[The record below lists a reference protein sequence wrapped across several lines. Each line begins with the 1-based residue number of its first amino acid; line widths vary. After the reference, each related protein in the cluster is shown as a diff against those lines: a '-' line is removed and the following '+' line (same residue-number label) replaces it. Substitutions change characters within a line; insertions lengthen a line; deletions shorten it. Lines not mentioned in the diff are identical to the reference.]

1 LSYGGRYYVSTEANF
16 TPPQIAFSVKF
27 EHNDPRLNYHEI
39 VESMSWS
46 IGSEI
51 DEMFIDCATT
61 SYDGVIAPIVEQ
73 KIKAG
78 LKDSDFVLI
87 MPDTQRQEIGMVV
100 YLDLKELGIMEEVI
114 NENWVEWDKLY
125 SQQVRQ
131 RLDYWSGL
139 LIFMCKQAQE
149 KFNYVSPVTVDE
161 VLEEE
166 ISKLDLPK

>member
-1 LSYGGRYYVSTEANF
+1 
-16 TPPQIAFSVKF
+16 
-27 EHNDPRLNYHEI
+27 
-39 VESMSWS
+39 
-46 IGSEI
+46 
-51 DEMFIDCATT
+51 
-61 SYDGVIAPIVEQ
+61 
-73 KIKAG
+73 
-78 LKDSDFVLI
+78 
-87 MPDTQRQEIGMVV
+87 MVV